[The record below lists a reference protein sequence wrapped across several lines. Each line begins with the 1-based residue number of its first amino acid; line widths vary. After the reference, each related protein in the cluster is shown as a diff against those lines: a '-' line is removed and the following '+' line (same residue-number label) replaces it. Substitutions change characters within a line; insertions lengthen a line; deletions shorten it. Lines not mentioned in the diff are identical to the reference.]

1 MNESMN
7 GLSIIWWLIFSFCF
21 CIIVT
26 EEPENQAPAEKK
38 NDNVENVQQQVV
50 KKTEAP
56 KQDDQPISSNA
67 FASGANMN
75 GAQVM
80 TGRPSCRVLAPP
92 GGHTN
97 WSLG

>member
-1 MNESMN
+1 
-7 GLSIIWWLIFSFCF
+7 LF
-21 CIIVT
+21 CIIVTT

-38 NDNVENVQQQVV
+38 NDNVEKVEQEVV
-50 KKTEAP
+50 KKLEAP
-56 KQDDQPISSNA
+56 KQDQPISSNA

-80 TGRPSCRVLAPP
+80 TGRPSTRVSAPP